1 MARGPVPVVIELL
14 NVDVTVDIEIVPLPG
29 VSTRPLGYRFL
40 HTLELFDDRMLLV
53 DLDRSW
59 LRLAA

>member
-1 MARGPVPVVIELL
+1 VLVHDRTRGLRGMSL
-14 NVDVTVDIEIVPLPG
+14 RGFGDT
-29 VSTRPLGYRFL
+29 PLGYRFL

-53 DLDRSW
+53 DLNRGW

>member
-1 MARGPVPVVIELL
+1 VLVRDRTRGLRGWSL
-14 NVDVTVDIEIVPLPG
+14 GFNY
-29 VSTRPLGYRFL
+29 SPLGYRFL

-53 DLDRSW
+53 YLDRGW

>member
-1 MARGPVPVVIELL
+1 VVADPHARTRGRALSLDGGIDLP
-14 NVDVTVDIEIVPLPG
+14 PLPG
-29 VSTRPLGYRFL
+29 VSTRALGYRFL

-53 DLDRSW
+53 DLDRGW